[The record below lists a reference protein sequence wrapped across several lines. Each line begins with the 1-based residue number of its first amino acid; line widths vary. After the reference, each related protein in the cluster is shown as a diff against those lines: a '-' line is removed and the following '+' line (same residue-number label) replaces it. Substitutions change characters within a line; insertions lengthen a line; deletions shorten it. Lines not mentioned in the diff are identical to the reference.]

1 VKHPWAVLGLVAIIV
16 AVVLRA
22 FVLQAFWVVS
32 VSMEPT
38 LQPGDRVLVDELPA
52 RIGAVNR
59 GDIVVFSDPDAASA
73 SPDGGALAEAA
84 HWVLTGIGVSPP
96 DGPELIK
103 RVVALPGETWEI
115 RRGAVY
121 VDGRRLAE
129 PYVSRVADRR
139 SFGPGRVPAGSL
151 FVLGDNR
158 TNSND
163 SRFAQI
169 GYIPRDTVVGR
180 AVAVLWPPSDA
191 GWR

>member
-1 VKHPWAVLGLVAIIV
+1 MKHPWAVLGLAAIVV

-38 LQPGDRVLVDELPA
+38 LQPGDRVLIDELPS
-52 RIGAVNR
+52 RMGAVHR
-59 GDIVVFSDPDAASA
+59 GDIVVFHDPGAASA
-73 SPDGGALAEAA
+73 TPQRGALAEVAR
-84 HWVLTGIGVSPP
+84 WILTGIGVSPP
-96 DGPELIK
+96 DGPELVK

-115 RRGAVY
+115 RRGVVY

-139 SFGPGRVPAGSL
+139 SFGPGRVPPGSL

-158 TNSND
+158 TDSND

-169 GYIPRDTVVGR
+169 GYIARDTVVGR
-180 AVAVLWPPSDA
+180 AVAVIWPPSDA